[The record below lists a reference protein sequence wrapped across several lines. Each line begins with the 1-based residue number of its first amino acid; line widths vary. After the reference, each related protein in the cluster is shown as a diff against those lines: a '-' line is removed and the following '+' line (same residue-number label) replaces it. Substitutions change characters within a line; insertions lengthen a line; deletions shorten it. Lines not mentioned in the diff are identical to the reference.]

1 MKFKKSFI
9 FVFKK
14 TERERERE
22 REREESREREKK
34 NDRGKGRSSKGFL
47 SQNTLFAENLMKSKN
62 TSSAQT
68 FRLKRQQRQFE
79 VKNIQ
84 QKILCRKLIFPFD

>member
-1 MKFKKSFI
+1 LFLKN
-9 FVFKK
+9 
-14 TERERERE
+14 RERERE
-22 REREESREREKK
+22 QREKKK

-62 TSSAQT
+62 TSSAQM

>member
-1 MKFKKSFI
+1 LKFKKSFI

-47 SQNTLFAENLMKSKN
+47 SQNTLFAENLMKRKN

-68 FRLKRQQRQFE
+68 FRLKRQQRQLE